1 MGDLEVDTRPTA
13 EGDGRYSITLSPD
26 WEIWGPNGGYVA
38 STALRAA
45 GLESELPR
53 PASLSCQFLRP
64 GRFDIP
70 LELEVV
76 TLRRSKRTAALRV
89 SATQEGTPV
98 LEAQVWAV
106 TEVPGLEH
114 DHAPPRHE
122 GGPLEHPTIEERFA
136 ALGEESDA
144 PFPFWLNFEAR
155 PLMWVGDWDN
165 RPAGEPEAGGWYRYL
180 DTPPSDDPWADACRS
195 VVLAD
200 TFTWPAAVRAHR
212 QAEVEVI
219 APSLDL
225 HISLHHAASTSDWLQ
240 VYGLAP
246 IATGGTIG
254 TSMQVWTEDGRL
266 SAMAGATLLCVPL
279 PPQPGP

>member
-1 MGDLEVDTRPTA
+1 
-13 EGDGRYSITLSPD
+13 
-26 WEIWGPNGGYVA
+26 
-38 STALRAA
+38 
-45 GLESELPR
+45 
-53 PASLSCQFLRP
+53 
-64 GRFDIP
+64 
-70 LELEVV
+70 
-76 TLRRSKRTAALRV
+76 
-89 SATQEGTPV
+89 
-98 LEAQVWAV
+98 
-106 TEVPGLEH
+106 
-114 DHAPPRHE
+114 
-122 GGPLEHPTIEERFA
+122 
-136 ALGEESDA
+136 
-144 PFPFWLNFEAR
+144 
-155 PLMWVGDWDN
+155 
-165 RPAGEPEAGGWYRYL
+165 
-180 DTPPSDDPWADACRS
+180 